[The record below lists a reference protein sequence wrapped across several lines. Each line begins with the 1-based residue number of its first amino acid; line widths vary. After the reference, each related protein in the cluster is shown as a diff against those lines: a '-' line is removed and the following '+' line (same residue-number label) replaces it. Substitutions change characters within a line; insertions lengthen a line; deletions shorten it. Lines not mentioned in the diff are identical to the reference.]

1 MAVRVVVCV
10 VGGGGKGEGGSAVCG
25 VGVVLSR
32 VRLDLWRVGG
42 VGTSFHVGAF
52 KPLKNIRM
60 AGVGRLDR
68 PLLTGPLRCR

>member
-1 MAVRVVVCV
+1 MC
-10 VGGGGKGEGGSAVCG
+10 KGEGGSAVCG

-42 VGTSFHVGAF
+42 VGTSFHVHGAF
-52 KPLKNIRM
+52 KPLKNM

-68 PLLTGPLRCR
+68 PLLTVPLRCR